1 LKDIKDIPFRI
12 LNVFFGIVIL
22 TPILFFEDDTI
33 TLLIIYAFG
42 IFNIGVTN
50 MAIGI
55 SDVTQDKWAKSAE
68 IIIGLIASTAGFI
81 LFFVTLLGQ
90 PLATDLLIFI
100 SAMVFLIIGCLT
112 NIGGAF
118 ENHTNRPAKI
128 TMVIEGAIIF
138 GLFVWFLAALY
149 YDSANIYI
157 VIFFFAFLS
166 YGVSR
171 IILGVLNIFTETIEG
186 EENS

>member
-1 LKDIKDIPFRI
+1 
-12 LNVFFGIVIL
+12 
-22 TPILFFEDDTI
+22 
-33 TLLIIYAFG
+33 
-42 IFNIGVTN
+42 

-55 SDVTQDKWAKSAE
+55 SDVTQDEWAKSAE

-100 SAMVFLIIGCLT
+100 SAMIFLIIGCLT

-149 YDSANIYI
+149 YGSANIYI